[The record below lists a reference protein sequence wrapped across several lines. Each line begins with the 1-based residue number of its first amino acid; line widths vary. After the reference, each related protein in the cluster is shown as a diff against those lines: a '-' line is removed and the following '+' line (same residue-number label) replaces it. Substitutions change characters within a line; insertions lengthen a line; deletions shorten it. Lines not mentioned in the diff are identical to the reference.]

1 MSHFSEANPLKASR
15 LCASCGLCCN
25 GVLFADVKLG
35 SKDAVTV
42 LADHGLP
49 IRRRGGR
56 CAFDQPCVALQVD
69 GHCGVYADRP
79 GMCRAFECGVLQQ
92 MLTGQVSE
100 TEALHVIGQAQKL
113 ARKVG
118 GLLERSG
125 NLDIHRPLARRY
137 QAVMRQPIDLAAGDE
152 AGDLRG
158 ELMLAVHALMELL
171 HQRFLRAD
179 SPAADRAG

>member
-1 MSHFSEANPLKASR
+1 MSQIPQDNPLEASR

-35 SKDAVTV
+35 SKDAVPV
-42 LADHGLP
+42 LVSHGLP

-79 GMCRAFECGVLQQ
+79 GMCREFECGVLRQ
-92 MLTGQVSE
+92 MLAGQVSE
-100 TEALHVIGQAQKL
+100 AEAVRVIGRAQKL

-118 GLLERSG
+118 GLLERAG
-125 NLDIHRPLARRY
+125 NLDTHLPLARRY
-137 QAVMRQPIDLAAGDE
+137 QAVMRQPIDLSTGDE

-171 HQRFLRAD
+171 HRRFLQVDRPD
-179 SPAADRAG
+179 SQGAR